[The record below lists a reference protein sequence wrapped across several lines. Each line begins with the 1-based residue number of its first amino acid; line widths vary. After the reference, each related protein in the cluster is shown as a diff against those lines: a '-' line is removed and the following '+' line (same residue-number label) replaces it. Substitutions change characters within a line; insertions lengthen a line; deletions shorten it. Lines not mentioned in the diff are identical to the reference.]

1 MVCRF
6 FFTTYPFYSIFL
18 AMIDKID
25 LLKKEIQSFSIS
37 DSDTLEHYRLE
48 FLSRNGKIQEMFK
61 LIGSVPKEEKAAVG
75 KAMNEIKS
83 LAQSKFDREKE
94 QLEKGNAREFGP
106 KDDITI
112 PVDPAYTGSFH
123 PLTIALDEIKQIFFR
138 LGFNI
143 ADGPELEDDFHN
155 FTALNFPPD
164 HPARDMQDT
173 FFIRKNSIGNESDLV
188 LRTHT
193 SPVQIRLMKEK
204 KPPIRSIM
212 PGRVFRN
219 EAVTAKSYFQFNQ
232 VEGLYVDTQVTMG
245 ELIET
250 LVMFARLMY
259 GSKVKYRVRPSFFPF
274 TEPSIE
280 MDIWWQN
287 ESGGQWLEI
296 LGAGMVDPNVFEAV
310 GVDSEKYTGFA
321 FGMGVDRIAMLRYG
335 IDDIRLLYENDIR
348 FLNQFKS

>member
-1 MVCRF
+1 
-6 FFTTYPFYSIFL
+6 
-18 AMIDKID
+18 MIDKVEQI
-25 LLKKEIQSFSIS
+25 KEEIQNFTIS
-37 DSDTLEHYRLE
+37 DNDQLEDFRLE
-48 FLSRNGKIQEMFK
+48 FLSRNGKVQAMFG
-61 LIGSVPKEEKAAVG
+61 LMGSVPNEQKAAMG
-75 KAMNEIKS
+75 KAMNEVKV
-83 LAQSKFDREKE
+83 LAQSTFDDAKE
-94 QLEKGNAREFGP
+94 RLSSSTKKEFSAL
-106 KDDITI
+106 DDISI
-112 PVDPAYTGSFH
+112 PVEPTYTGSFH
-123 PLTIALDEIKQIFFR
+123 PLTQALDEIKQIFLR

-173 FFIRKNSIGNESDLV
+173 FFVRKTDNEEVDDLV

-204 KPPIRSIM
+204 QPPIRSIM

-232 VEGLYVDTQVTMG
+232 VEGLYVDKHVTLG

-259 GSKVKYRVRPSFFPF
+259 GSDVKYRVRPSFFPF
-274 TEPSIE
+274 TEPSLE
-280 MDIWWQN
+280 MDVWWEN
-287 ESGGQWLEI
+287 EKGGQWLEI
-296 LGAGMVDPNVFEAV
+296 LGAGMVDPNVLDAV

-321 FGMGVDRIAMLRYG
+321 FGMGVDRIAMLRYS

>member
-1 MVCRF
+1 M
-6 FFTTYPFYSIFL
+6 L
-18 AMIDKID
+18 DKIND
-25 LLKKEIQSFSIS
+25 IKEKIQSFSIENE
-37 DSDTLEHYRLE
+37 DELEAFRLE
-48 FLSRNGKIQEMFK
+48 FLSRNGKVQSMFGLMKDVPNENKAEVGK
-61 LIGSVPKEEKAAVG
+61 LMNEVKNLAHATFEDAKIELLKSEEK
-75 KAMNEIKS
+75 
-83 LAQSKFDREKE
+83 
-94 QLEKGNAREFGP
+94 EFGALE
-106 KDDITI
+106 DITL
-112 PVDPAYTGSFH
+112 PVEPTYTGSYH
-123 PLTIALDEIKQIFFR
+123 PLTRALNEIKQIFLR

-173 FFIRKNSIGNESDLV
+173 FFVRKSEEEQDLV

-204 KPPIRSIM
+204 EPPLRSII

-232 VEGLYVDTQVTMG
+232 VEGLYVNERVTMG

-250 LVMFARLMY
+250 LVMFAQLMY
-259 GSKVKYRVRPSFFPF
+259 GSDVKYRVRPSYFPF

-280 MDIWWQN
+280 MDVWW
-287 ESGGQWLEI
+287 ESEKGGQWLEI
-296 LGAGMVDPNVFEAV
+296 LGAGMVDPNVFES
-310 GVDSEKYTGFA
+310 VDVDPEKYTGFA

-335 IDDIRLLYENDIR
+335 IDDIRLLYDNDIR
-348 FLNQFKS
+348 FLEQFKS

>member
-1 MVCRF
+1 M
-6 FFTTYPFYSIFL
+6 TDQIE
-18 AMIDKID
+18 K
-25 LLKKEIQSFSIS
+25 LKKEIQNFNIT
-37 DSDTLEHYRLE
+37 DDEQLEAYRLE
-48 FLSRNGKIQEMFK
+48 FLSRNGKVQEMFG
-61 LIGSVPKEEKAAVG
+61 LMGSVPNEKKAQVG
-75 KAMNEIKS
+75 KAMNEVKV
-83 LAQSKFDREKE
+83 LAQEKFDSAK
-94 QLEKGNAREFGP
+94 LELKKASRREFGST
-106 KDDITI
+106 DDITL
-112 PVDPAYTGSFH
+112 PVEPAYAGSFH
-123 PLTIALDEIKQIFFR
+123 PLTQALEEMKQIFLR

-173 FFIRKNSIGNESDLV
+173 FFVRKSDRNDEQDLV

-193 SPVQIRLMKEK
+193 SPVQIRLMKETE
-204 KPPIRSIM
+204 PPLRSIM
-212 PGRVFRN
+212 PGRVYRN

-232 VEGLYVDTQVTMG
+232 VEGLYVDKDVTMG

-259 GSKVKYRVRPSFFPF
+259 GSDVKYRVRPSYFPF

-280 MDIWWQN
+280 MDVWWEN
-287 ESGGQWLEI
+287 EKGGQWLEI
-296 LGAGMVDPNVFEAV
+296 LGAGMVDPNVFKS
-310 GVDSEKYTGFA
+310 VDVDPEIYTGFA

>member
-1 MVCRF
+1 M
-6 FFTTYPFYSIFL
+6 L
-18 AMIDKID
+18 DKIND
-25 LLKKEIQSFSIS
+25 IKKAIQSFTIKNE
-37 DSDTLEHYRLE
+37 DDLEAFRLE
-48 FLSRNGKIQEMFK
+48 FLSRNGKIQSMFGLMK
-61 LIGSVPKEEKAAVG
+61 DVPNEEKAEVG
-75 KAMNEIKS
+75 KLMNEVKNLAHQTFEDAKVNLQKS
-83 LAQSKFDREKE
+83 EEKE
-94 QLEKGNAREFGP
+94 FGAL
-106 KDDITI
+106 DDITL
-112 PVDPAYTGSFH
+112 PVEPTYTGSLH
-123 PLTIALDEIKQIFFR
+123 PLTRALNEIKQIFLR

-173 FFIRKNSIGNESDLV
+173 FFVRKSDDEQDLV

-204 KPPIRSIM
+204 EPPVRSIM
-212 PGRVFRN
+212 PGRVYRN

-232 VEGLYVDTQVTMG
+232 VEGLYVNERVTMG

-259 GSKVKYRVRPSFFPF
+259 GSDVKYRVRPSYFPF

-280 MDIWWQN
+280 MDVWW
-287 ESGGQWLEI
+287 ESEKGGQWLEI
-296 LGAGMVDPNVFEAV
+296 LGAGMVDPNVFKS
-310 GVDSEKYTGFA
+310 VDVDPEKYTGFA

-335 IDDIRLLYENDIR
+335 IEDIRLLYDNDIR
-348 FLNQFKS
+348 FLQQFKS

>member
-1 MVCRF
+1 M
-6 FFTTYPFYSIFL
+6 L
-18 AMIDKID
+18 DKID
-25 LLKKEIQSFSIS
+25 DIKEKIQNFSIENE
-37 DSDTLEHYRLE
+37 DDLEAFRLE
-48 FLSRNGKIQEMFK
+48 FLSRNGKVQSMFGLMKDVPNEKKAEVGK
-61 LIGSVPKEEKAAVG
+61 LMNEVKNLAHQTFEDAKVELIKSEEK
-75 KAMNEIKS
+75 
-83 LAQSKFDREKE
+83 
-94 QLEKGNAREFGP
+94 EFGAV
-106 KDDITI
+106 DDITL
-112 PVDPAYTGSFH
+112 PVEPTYTGSFH
-123 PLTIALDEIKQIFFR
+123 PLTRALNEIKQIFLR

-173 FFIRKNSIGNESDLV
+173 FFVRKSEEEQDLV

-204 KPPIRSIM
+204 EPPVRSIM
-212 PGRVFRN
+212 PGRVYRN

-232 VEGLYVDTQVTMG
+232 VEGLYVNERVTMG

-259 GSKVKYRVRPSFFPF
+259 GSDVKYRVRPSYFPF

-280 MDIWWQN
+280 MDVWW
-287 ESGGQWLEI
+287 ESDKGGQWLEI
-296 LGAGMVDPNVFEAV
+296 LGAGMVDPNVFKS
-310 GVDSEKYTGFA
+310 VDVDPEKYTGFA

-335 IDDIRLLYENDIR
+335 IDDIRLLYDNDIR
-348 FLNQFKS
+348 FLEQFKS

>member
-1 MVCRF
+1 M
-6 FFTTYPFYSIFL
+6 L
-18 AMIDKID
+18 DKIND
-25 LLKKEIQSFSIS
+25 IKKEIQSFSINNE
-37 DSDTLEHYRLE
+37 DELEAFRLE
-48 FLSRNGKIQEMFK
+48 FLSRNGKVQSMFGLMK
-61 LIGSVPKEEKAAVG
+61 DVPNEEKAEVG
-75 KAMNEIKS
+75 KLMNEVKNLAHRSFEEAKVELLKS
-83 LAQSKFDREKE
+83 EEKE
-94 QLEKGNAREFGP
+94 FGAV
-106 KDDITI
+106 DDITL
-112 PVDPAYTGSFH
+112 PVEPTYTGSLH
-123 PLTIALDEIKQIFFR
+123 PLTRALNEIKQIFLR

-173 FFIRKNSIGNESDLV
+173 FFVRKSDEEQDLV

-204 KPPIRSIM
+204 EPPVRSIM

-232 VEGLYVDTQVTMG
+232 VEGLYVNEKVTMG

-259 GSKVKYRVRPSFFPF
+259 GSDVKYRVRPSYFPF
-274 TEPSIE
+274 TEPSLE
-280 MDIWWQN
+280 MDVWW
-287 ESGGQWLEI
+287 ESDKGGQWLEI
-296 LGAGMVDPNVFEAV
+296 LGAGMVDPNVFKS
-310 GVDSEKYTGFA
+310 VDVDPEKYTGFA

-335 IDDIRLLYENDIR
+335 IDDIRLLYDNDIR
-348 FLNQFKS
+348 FLQQFKS